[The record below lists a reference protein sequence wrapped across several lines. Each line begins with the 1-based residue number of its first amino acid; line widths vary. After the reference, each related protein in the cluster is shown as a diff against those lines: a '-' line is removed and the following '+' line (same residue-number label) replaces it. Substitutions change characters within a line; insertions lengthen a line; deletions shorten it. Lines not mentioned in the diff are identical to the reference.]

1 MKEVWVN
8 KAGSFDDA
16 RRFEKEYYKKFS
28 ASQRLE
34 TVQVL
39 REAFFRSSGISFRGN
54 RKRLRRVFEIIK
66 QA

>member
-1 MKEVWVN
+1 MKEIWVN
-8 KAGSFDDA
+8 KASSFDDA

-28 ASQRLE
+28 ASQRIE

-39 REAFFRSSGISFRGN
+39 REAFFRSSGISFHGN

-66 QA
+66 QT

>member
-1 MKEVWVN
+1 MNEIWVN
-8 KAGSFDDA
+8 KAGSFDNA

>member
-1 MKEVWVN
+1 MKKIWVN
-8 KAGSFDDA
+8 KADSFDDA
-16 RRFEKEYYKKFS
+16 RRFEKEYYNKFS

-39 REAFFRSSGISFRGN
+39 REAFFKSSGISFRGN
-54 RKRLRRVFEIIK
+54 RKRLRRVFRIIK

>member
-1 MKEVWVN
+1 MKEIWVN
-8 KAGSFDDA
+8 KARSFDDA

-28 ASQRLE
+28 PSQRLE

-39 REAFFRSSGISFRGN
+39 REAFFRSSGISFDGN
-54 RKRLRRVFEIIK
+54 RKRLRRVFRIIK

>member
-1 MKEVWVN
+1 MN
-8 KAGSFDDA
+8 KAASFDDA

-54 RKRLRRVFEIIK
+54 RKRLRRVFKIIK

>member
-1 MKEVWVN
+1 MKKIWVN

-16 RRFEKEYYKKFS
+16 RRFEKAYYKKFS

-34 TVQVL
+34 TVQIL

-54 RKRLRRVFEIIK
+54 RKRLRRVFRIIK

>member
-1 MKEVWVN
+1 MKEIWMN
-8 KAGSFDDA
+8 IAGSFDDA

>member
-1 MKEVWVN
+1 MKEIWVN
-8 KAGSFDDA
+8 RAGSFDDA
-16 RRFEKEYYKKFS
+16 RRFEKEYYMKFS

-54 RKRLRRVFEIIK
+54 RKRLRRVFKIIK